1 MKGLRM
7 MNNHKIIFNNIEWTN
22 TGTGVRYKTFIHENQ
37 RLRLV
42 EFSEGFVEPDWCT
55 HGHAGIVLDGSF
67 ALDYNGNLEEY
78 NKNDVIFVPGGET
91 DKHKAML
98 GKGEK
103 VTLLLFEILEG

>member
-1 MKGLRM
+1 M
-7 MNNHKIIFNNIEWTN
+7 MNDHKIIFDNIEWTN
-22 TGTGVRYKTFIHENQ
+22 AGVGCRYKASIHGNQ

-67 ALDYNGNLEEY
+67 ILDYNGNHERY
-78 NKNDVIFVPGGET
+78 GKGDIFFIPVGEA
-91 DKHKAML
+91 DKHKAIL

-103 VTLLLFEILEG
+103 VTLLLFEVLEG